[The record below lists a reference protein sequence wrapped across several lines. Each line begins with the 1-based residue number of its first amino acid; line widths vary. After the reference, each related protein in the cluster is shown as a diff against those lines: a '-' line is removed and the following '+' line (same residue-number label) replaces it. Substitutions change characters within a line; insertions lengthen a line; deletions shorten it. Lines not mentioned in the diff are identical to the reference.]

1 MAHQLGGAAAVMLFG
16 WAFTAWGSYDVPFAI
31 GALTLVAA
39 GIVSLSIREKNH
51 SVRYS
56 PVPADGAVDLDKS
69 VADRA

>member
-1 MAHQLGGAAAVMLFG
+1 MAHQLGGAAAVLLFG
-16 WAFTAWGSYDVPFAI
+16 WEFTAWGSYDVPFAI

-39 GIVSLSIREKNH
+39 GIVSLSIREKKD